1 MLWIT
6 LLLALLIAL
15 AALGYVIWPL
25 VSREV
30 PLLPVEDSRLT
41 DLLARKDAA
50 LRAIKDL
57 EFDHQ
62 VGKLADEDYQRL
74 RERLNR
80 QAIVLLQQLER
91 FAPESATLDAQ
102 LEAEIAALRQVQ
114 ATNRAEPSS
123 VGSTAVSAAAAATAS
138 PTPINGADEPVAPA
152 VVAAGTARFC
162 TECGVRIDPSFKF
175 CANCGSPIA
184 RPDVQAAT

>member
-25 VSREV
+25 ISREV

-62 VGKLADEDYQRL
+62 VGKIADEDYQRL

-114 ATNRAEPSS
+114 ATNRAESSS
-123 VGSTAVSAAAAATAS
+123 VGSTAVNTAALSPSSPAPADGADPAASAA
-138 PTPINGADEPVAPA
+138 
-152 VVAAGTARFC
+152 VAAGTVRFC

-184 RPDVQAAT
+184 RPDMQTAT